1 METANNTYRLEQ
13 GDKEFIFV
21 ASIVGNVVRLKCQNS
36 SNENNK
42 IYSQDFTVEQLNK
55 IDKLF
60 TIIKSP
66 EQALDYI
73 DKSLSDQKVGI
84 DEDETGLK
92 LTFYITTKGNTRKIE
107 IPIKEA
113 DSSINNPN
121 GNKPLKMR
129 NAAIGQNNAESLS
142 HSALYQNN
150 QNNINYS
157 QIQNMDIHQTT
168 PLTNTFDI
176 NQFMNS
182 NQPNIA
188 AVNNPNQYYQSTSQ
202 YIRSYDSNPGTQ
214 HYTQSFQAYEN
225 TNQYVDSSGNNLDE
239 EALKALGTTKVLP
252 IQTTTNVLP
261 MLGPFTDLKDLENSL
276 KNINNINNQLNNN
289 IPFQQPIGNVQ
300 NIPNQNMQNQNIRI
314 QQQKKVITQSNVKPN
329 VKTNLNK
336 PQKTVKKKALPEQ
349 KVVASKESEEI
360 KILRSQLAEL
370 EPLKKKIA
378 EMEVL
383 RGQLTELNTL
393 RAQVAEYNAVKGQL
407 QELNNLRAQVQ
418 QFNSLKGQL
427 PKLNELKLK
436 EAENEK
442 LKLRIKELEAINQKY
457 AQEIQNLQSKVSILE
472 SANANLKD
480 TPQEENTFIQGQ
492 IFHDSEELEL
502 ITKKINKLN
511 QKLTLNLLYK
521 ATADSDKA
529 AAFHAK
535 CDDAKSTIVL
545 VETDKGKRFG
555 GYTSCSWSGD
565 CINKKD
571 EEAFVFSL
579 DKMKTYDSIPD
590 EDAIGCYPKFGPIFL
605 GCQIRI
611 FNNAFTKGGT
621 TYEKGLNYKTEED
634 FELTGGD
641 RVFNVKEIEVYE
653 VIKE

>member
-92 LTFYITTKGNTRKIE
+92 LTFYITTKGGTRQIE

-129 NAAIGQNNAESLS
+129 NAAIGQNNVESLS

-150 QNNINYS
+150 PNNINYS
-157 QIQNMDIHQTT
+157 QIQNMNIHQTT
-168 PLTNTFDI
+168 PLTNNFDI

-182 NQPNIA
+182 NQPNIGA
-188 AVNNPNQYYQSTSQ
+188 INNPNPNQYYQSTSQ
-202 YIRSYDSNPGTQ
+202 YIRSYDSNPGTD

-239 EALKALGTTKVLP
+239 EALKALGTTKILP

-276 KNINNINNQLNNN
+276 KNFNSQYANN
-289 IPFQQPIGNVQ
+289 IPFQPIGNVQ
-300 NIPNQNMQNQNIRI
+300 NIPNMQNQNIRI

-329 VKTNLNK
+329 VKSNVNK
-336 PQKTVKKKALPEQ
+336 PQKTVKKKSLPEK
-349 KVVASKESEEI
+349 KVVESKESEEI

-407 QELNNLRAQVQ
+407 KEMNNLRAQIQ
-418 QFNSLKGQL
+418 QFNSLKEQL

-457 AQEIQNLQSKVSILE
+457 AQEIQNLKSKVSILE
-472 SANANLKD
+472 SGNATLKE
-480 TPQEENTFIQGQ
+480 TPQEDNAFIQGQ
-492 IFHDSEELEL
+492 IIHDSEELEL

-621 TYEKGLNYKTEED
+621 TYEQGLNYKTEED
-634 FELTGGD
+634 YELTGGD